1 MSDDSDL
8 MIAAAATAALVT
20 WMGTRHHGA
29 RAHRDWA
36 ATLGALRAAL
46 RRTWHETPGYVLIQ
60 AIRQALRRPRK

>member
-20 WMGTRHHGA
+20 WMGTRHHEGP
-29 RAHRDWA
+29 RRDWA
-36 ATLGALRAAL
+36 ATLAVLRAAL

-60 AIRQALRRPRK
+60 AIRQALRRPDK